1 MDTLA
6 LIIAFGTAAL
16 ITAVLTPVASKLAI
30 LLNVVDRPSERK
42 VSKRQ
47 AIPLLGGLAVVAGC
61 ALGLFVFTIIAEE
74 SQLARVRE
82 HLAAFMAGGMLLVLV
97 GAWDDRFDLGAWQ
110 KIPFQLLAS
119 MIAVNAGFMIDYFTN
134 PLTLVIHMLPL
145 WLSWLLTLL
154 WIVVVTNAMNLID
167 GLDGL
172 TTGIGA
178 IIAGTLAVICYQADQ
193 LSGLLMAVVMLGSLL
208 GFLPFNFPP
217 ARIFLGDAGALF
229 IGFSLALI
237 SIEGYKKVTLLTFIV
252 PLLALAIP
260 LLDTLLSILRRVRAG
275 KGIFSADKLH
285 MHHLLLAR
293 EGSERK
299 AVLWL
304 YFQTLCFGIIAIS
317 FVDLRGYPAYLF
329 LAAVIILTL
338 RLLRNLDVFDFK
350 RIEDAAADLGD
361 NAVEV
366 NESPSEEKVP

>member
-6 LIIAFGTAAL
+6 LIIAFGTAAI

-252 PLLALAIP
+252 PLLALA
-260 LLDTLLSILRRVRAG
+260 
-275 KGIFSADKLH
+275 
-285 MHHLLLAR
+285 
-293 EGSERK
+293 
-299 AVLWL
+299 
-304 YFQTLCFGIIAIS
+304 
-317 FVDLRGYPAYLF
+317 
-329 LAAVIILTL
+329 
-338 RLLRNLDVFDFK
+338 
-350 RIEDAAADLGD
+350 
-361 NAVEV
+361 
-366 NESPSEEKVP
+366 ES